1 MMVVM
6 DEYRCELG
14 GYSQCSLL
22 AKNISRAVASGDYC
36 QEGERGGGREIA
48 GMARVTSWEE
58 PALPQG
64 WLQ

>member
-1 MMVVM
+1 MNWE
-6 DEYRCELG
+6 DIPSIPYWPRT
-14 GYSQCSLL
+14 S
-22 AKNISRAVASGDYC
+22 SRAVASGDYC

-58 PALPQG
+58 PALPRG